1 MVIIPKE
8 PFSIAM
14 DIGQTNR
21 GDYSNDDQDN
31 DDDDDYCDFP
41 IKGANN
47 LVTKAFLYILWSM
60 MMRWWWWWR

>member
-1 MVIIPKE
+1 MMVMVIIPKK

-21 GDYSNDDQDN
+21 GDNSNDDQGN

-47 LVTKAFLYILWSM
+47 
-60 MMRWWWWWR
+60 